1 MDAIELRE
9 TTMSAKNRVLRQV
22 TVEDAMAANEVF
34 ELLMGDEVEPRRKFI
49 VENAGYVGNLD
60 Y

>member
-9 TTMSAKNRVLRQV
+9 TTMSPKNRVLRQV